1 MPLFEYLC
9 QDCGRGFERIV
20 PRHDSPADCPH
31 CNSTRVEKQ
40 LSVFAVAG
48 SKSDGAS
55 DFAGSEGGCMD
66 DGRAKRAAATHQ
78 PGQQTN
84 GILPFGAEQ

>member
-9 QDCGRGFERIV
+9 QDCGRGFEKIV

-31 CNSTRVEKQ
+31 CNSERVEKQ

-48 SKSDGAS
+48 SSS
-55 DFAGSEGGCMD
+55 SSESMSEGTGC
-66 DGRAKRAAATHQ
+66 GRCGAAQ
-78 PGQQTN
+78 PGMC
-84 GILPFGAEQ
+84 GMDM